1 MAGHEI
7 EKGEVQPNATQR
19 LHDDIRK
26 NVTQIQRDIATQD
39 TKQAQE
45 DCNDQYFECVS
56 ECDINDEECE
66 TECVTDLKE
75 CDLPWEEE
83 EMTTEEDKFM
93 TMDEGELI
101 SEILQIA
108 SLLGG
113 KCERTTTLNSTG
125 RASKK
130 IIIEYDIRSVVN
142 EGSS

>member
-7 EKGEVQPNATQR
+7 EKGEIQLNATQR
-19 LHDDIRK
+19 LHDDIKK
-26 NVTQIQRDIATQD
+26 NVTQIQKDIDTQ
-39 TKQAQE
+39 TQE

-56 ECDINDEECE
+56 ECNINDEECE
-66 TECVTDLKE
+66 TVCVTNLKE

-83 EMTTEEDKFM
+83 DMTIEEDKSI
-93 TMDEGELI
+93 TIDEGELI

-108 SLLGG
+108 ALLGG
-113 KCERTTTLNSTG
+113 TCERTTTLNSTG
-125 RASKK
+125 RESKK